1 MMGYGDEGTLA
12 LSARL
17 RYARRTPPFK
27 TGRTTCT
34 PLTGSVWRTYAAGF
48 KLDRWEH
55 FHHIK
60 GDETDRAYLRIAT
73 LRKHYGRYRGKL
85 RGEPPGPPSTIRIP
99 HIKGTTPDRDVA
111 PTESEFAGS

>member
-17 RYARRTPPFK
+17 RYARRTRPFK

-34 PLTGSVWRTYAAGF
+34 PLTGSVWRT
-48 KLDRWEH
+48 
-55 FHHIK
+55 
-60 GDETDRAYLRIAT
+60 TP
-73 LRKHYGRYRGKL
+73 RYRGKV

-99 HIKGTTPDRDVA
+99 HIKGTTPDRDVTPSRSLPGA
-111 PTESEFAGS
+111 SKKARARRKARLHRQRVTSPDRLHR